1 MFQLKYEQI
10 FFYLQAIIN
19 FCIGVRMNRPLLKAA
34 ARRMFA
40 PIWFARRHPIYRL
53 IEITDEEQM
62 LRLKPEIRNL
72 IQEKIVISRS
82 GFLNQ
87 HQGLDAIL
95 EEINKVLKSLIPPI
109 SLQRHWEIA
118 AYNCIKF
125 TKLRS
130 NLFNI
135 IGYSENETYGPRI
148 RPDFI
153 TESCRF
159 RAQIRKTQFVN
170 PNINNHIFQ
179 SIDGE
184 WILSEEMKKFTE
196 IAQTKRIEFIKSTL
210 IKKNS
215 SSIWHSIPITYEEA
229 NLQQAETS
237 LTKSQILSIINS
249 LTPFLNDLDR
259 LRFRNLSNKS
269 RDNLIIILQEIKN
282 IIAENNI
289 NSNENK

>member
-1 MFQLKYEQI
+1 
-10 FFYLQAIIN
+10 
-19 FCIGVRMNRPLLKAA
+19 
-34 ARRMFA
+34 
-40 PIWFARRHPIYRL
+40 
-53 IEITDEEQM
+53 M

-95 EEINKVLKSLIPPI
+95 EEINKALKSLIPPI
-109 SLQRHWEIA
+109 PSQRHWEIA
-118 AYNCIKF
+118 ARNCIKF

-249 LTPFLNDLDR
+249 LTPFLNDLD
-259 LRFRNLSNKS
+259 
-269 RDNLIIILQEIKN
+269 
-282 IIAENNI
+282 
-289 NSNENK
+289 